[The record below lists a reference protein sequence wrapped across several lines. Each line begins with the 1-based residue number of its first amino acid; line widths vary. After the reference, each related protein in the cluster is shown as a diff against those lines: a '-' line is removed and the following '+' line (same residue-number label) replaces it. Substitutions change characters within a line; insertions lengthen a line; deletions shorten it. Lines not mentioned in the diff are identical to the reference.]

1 MIDVK
6 FPIKVKDLAKVVDQ
20 ANTQGL
26 TPYEQILRD
35 PNRPDDLKLMTSETL
50 TFKGGVLIKTEKND

>member
-6 FPIKVKDLAKVVDQ
+6 FPIKVRDLAKVVDQ
-20 ANTQGL
+20 ANTQAL